1 MRAQAR
7 EAAEES
13 AQAEKKR
20 ESAEE
25 KVRRMSKEL
34 DSLQAALLASQ
45 RSPLRLGCDGR
56 VEICWAGREYLN
68 VLLSVI
74 YGNVLI
80 ESFLLGVYGL
90 LLPRRALRK
99 LQAPG
104 DKLDA

>member
-56 VEICWAGREYLN
+56 WRSAGR
-68 VLLSVI
+68 
-74 YGNVLI
+74 G
-80 ESFLLGVYGL
+80 ESILMCCSL
-90 LLPRRALRK
+90 
-99 LQAPG
+99 
-104 DKLDA
+104 